1 VDLVGQEHAPDEA
14 LPAGADQD
22 GAAIA
27 KTQGE
32 ENVEART
39 KEADINAPAE
49 AGVFQRNRQLTRP
62 SPACCF
68 TPSSGRCAFAHIH
81 ARRDPEHTAIA
92 SIAVPAGCV
101 HRAFDGVPKL
111 VRADMRSLVQPSL
124 AA

>member
-1 VDLVGQEHAPDEA
+1 MDLVGQEHAPGEA

-49 AGVFQRNRQLTRP
+49 AGVFQRN
-62 SPACCF
+62 
-68 TPSSGRCAFAHIH
+68 H
-81 ARRDPEHTAIA
+81 ASRVDPH
-92 SIAVPAGCV
+92 GCPPE
-101 HRAFDGVPKL
+101 VPKL
-111 VRADMRSLVQPSL
+111 PQNDNHIL
-124 AA
+124 

>member
-1 VDLVGQEHAPDEA
+1 MDLVGQEHAPDEA

-49 AGVFQRNRQLTRP
+49 AGVLQRNHESRV
-62 SPACCF
+62 
-68 TPSSGRCAFAHIH
+68 
-81 ARRDPEHTAIA
+81 DPHLRI
-92 SIAVPAGCV
+92 SYAVSDDRLLAGC
-101 HRAFDGVPKL
+101 RIL
-111 VRADMRSLVQPSL
+111 CSL
-124 AA
+124 A